1 MYVWKAIYLRGSDKM
16 TEYKVINRF
25 KEKNHDDHIYEVGD
39 NYPAKGKK
47 FTKSRAESL
56 TKVHKEYGVAFL
68 ETKEVKKVTKEIE
81 GDAE

>member
-25 KEKNHDDHIYEVGD
+25 KEKNHDNHIYEVGD
-39 NYPAKGKK
+39 VYPAKGKK
-47 FTKSRAESL
+47 FIKRRADSL
-56 TKVHKEYGVAFL
+56 TEIHEEYGVAFL
-68 ETKEVKKVTKEIE
+68 EAKETKKVTKEIE